1 MPQVIPFDDDQAA
14 TSLALGGHQEFA
26 PQQHRAQQHETLD
39 IDLNVREEGAQV
51 FVNSDEPF
59 AHVKPIGQGH
69 RGDRLRANEVVDH
82 EEGGE
87 RSGLMSPLGARN
99 EVLDAPAGGASMA
112 GFGRDPQ
119 ASPQCGKAASWDAG
133 ETGDR
138 VGADL
143 AAQKVSR
150 ERKGAKFAVDG
161 IRWRG

>member
-1 MPQVIPFDDDQAA
+1 MPQVIALNDDQAA
-14 TSLALGGHQEFA
+14 ASLALRGHHEVA

-51 FVNSDEPF
+51 FVYSDEPF
-59 AHVKPIGQGH
+59 ADFKPIGQGH
-69 RGDRLRANEVVDH
+69 RGNRLRANEVVEH
-82 EEGGE
+82 EESGE
-87 RSGLMSPLGARN
+87 RSGLVPPLGARD
-99 EVLDAPAGGASMA
+99 EVLDAPAGRASVA

-143 AAQKVSR
+143 AAQEVSR
-150 ERKGAKFAVDG
+150 ERKGANFAVDG
-161 IRWRG
+161 IRLGG